1 MAKPSISVPDR
12 MWEEVDERRDSDE
25 TSDTFE
31 DRSAYVR
38 GALLARFAAED
49 AGEWE
54 RPEEDELEEVPAGA

>member
-1 MAKPSISVPDR
+1 MVKPSISVPDW
-12 MWEEVDERRDSDE
+12 MWDEVDERRDSDE
-25 TSDTFE
+25 TSDSFE

-54 RPEEDELEEVPAGA
+54 RPEVGERKPAEA